1 MKTFTT
7 EKNGYK
13 FEIVESD
20 MSDDIKKWF
29 QNQWEGWEL
38 TDYCVKIYY
47 PIDAFGVFFET
58 KPIFKRG
65 RFTPYGMARIT
76 KNKIVIA
83 CLDRYESIDL
93 KTHEI
98 NFDDDDVK

>member
-13 FEIVESD
+13 FEIIESE
-20 MSDDIKKWF
+20 MSENDKKWF

-38 TDYCVKIYY
+38 TGYSVKIYY
-47 PIDAFGVFFET
+47 PEGSGMVSET
-58 KPIFKRG
+58 RPIFKGG

-83 CLDRYESIDL
+83 CWDRYKSIDL

>member
-13 FEIVESD
+13 FAIVESELSEND
-20 MSDDIKKWF
+20 KKWF

-47 PIDAFGVFFET
+47 PMDAFGVFF
-58 KPIFKRG
+58 
-65 RFTPYGMARIT
+65 
-76 KNKIVIA
+76 
-83 CLDRYESIDL
+83 
-93 KTHEI
+93 
-98 NFDDDDVK
+98 

>member
-1 MKTFTT
+1 MKTFIT

-20 MSDDIKKWF
+20 MSDDIRKWF
-29 QNQWEGWEL
+29 VNQWEGWEL
-38 TDYCVKIYY
+38 TDYSVKIYY
-47 PIDAFGVFFET
+47 PEGSGMVSET
-58 KPIFKRG
+58 RPIFKGG

-83 CLDRYESIDL
+83 CWDRYKSIDL
-93 KTHEI
+93 KTHEV